1 MHGTYFDRNRLVSRV
16 GCSPRVDQARKTSC
30 LHSDL
35 SKILEL
41 ARPPDPDLVDLIEQA
56 LLLGQID
63 GQRADFA
70 YLWLGLNSQVF
81 AV

>member
-56 LLLGQID
+56 FLLGQID
-63 GQRADFA
+63 DRRADLA
-70 YLWLGLNSQVF
+70 YLWPSANGHVST
-81 AV
+81 A